1 MQKIIVFGSSE
12 IAELAK
18 YYFEEEEKAEVVAF
32 TVDDEYIKEDNFLGC
47 PIVPFSKLSESF
59 PPSEFNM
66 HVALSYKRLNK
77 LLSNTGFQKINLIG
91 DSLVLPKDMRLDFNA
106 LAQGYTVDLI
116 ANFLN
121 TKNVTNFL
129 IEVGGELIAS
139 GQNSGYKLESFISNN
154 SFISS
159 NASIGDNC
167 FILENQT
174 IQPLV
179 SIGSNVMLWS
189 GNHIGHGT
197 SIGDHSYLASHVV
210 VSGNCKIGQ
219 RCFFGVNSTLK
230 DYLEI
235 GNDCFISMDASI
247 TKDLNNGSVVLPAK
261 SNYFEADA
269 ELAIKIKKN
278 YFGI

>member
-77 LLSNTGFQKINLIG
+77 LREEKYFQAK
-91 DSLVLPKDMRLDFNA
+91 
-106 LAQGYTVDLI
+106 
-116 ANFLN
+116 
-121 TKNVTNFL
+121 
-129 IEVGGELIAS
+129 
-139 GQNSGYKLESFISNN
+139 NSGYKLESFISNN
-154 SFISS
+154 SVISS